1 MLEYLKEIIYILGKD
16 KRKTPLILMFFVLI
30 SMLEVVGIGLIAPY
44 VALIIDQSTPVEKFS
59 WVFNILGLD
68 GDYQL
73 AVILLGCLLLIIF
86 IIKAVSSIW
95 INKIIVFFSQN
106 QQVKLRSY
114 LMHAYQN
121 ISYEEYLHRNSSEYV
136 RNIQETTGQFSG
148 GVLLPLL
155 RLVSDSI
162 VSIFIIILL
171 AYQDIVA
178 LTSLVMLVGIFAY
191 SYDKFFRYK
200 LKDYGNIANAS
211 AASIVKAVNEGIEGL
226 KEIRIYN
233 KEQYFY
239 NIVNKNSKKFAYSNS
254 MKQVISSA
262 PRYLL
267 EAVAIGFVVSLV
279 IISSMSESSLD
290 GILPTLSIFAIAS
303 IRLIPSF
310 NVILTSILNLR
321 YGRNS
326 VSILYKDLKNLKK
339 IKTIEAAKKT
349 KLNNELFQSFELE
362 RVNYSYPFSTER
374 ALSNISLKFLPGES
388 IGIVG
393 PSGSGKT
400 TLVDLILGLVVPQSG
415 SVLYNKRTLALSLN
429 VWRSKIAYIP
439 QKILLIDDTLR
450 KNIALG
456 IPENEIDDRNI
467 QDSIKRAMLSE
478 VVEKMPIGVGTVIGE
493 RGTLLSGGQM
503 QRVALARAFYHD
515 RSVLIM
521 DESTSALDSE
531 MESEV
536 VEQMRFL
543 HGVMTII
550 VIAHRVTTLKYC
562 DRIIKIDNG
571 EILTELPYK
580 RYVELIKTQSG
591 VL

>member
-16 KRKTPLILMFFVLI
+16 KSKTPLMLMFFVLI

-44 VALIIDQSTPVEKFS
+44 VALIIDQSAPIEKFS

-68 GDYQL
+68 GNYQL

-121 ISYEEYLHRNSSEYV
+121 ISYEEYLHRNSSEYI

-162 VSIFIIILL
+162 VAIFIIILL

-178 LTSLVMLVGIFAY
+178 LISLVMLVGILAY

-200 LKDYGNIANAS
+200 LKDHGSIANAS

-279 IISSMSESSLD
+279 IISSLSESGLD
-290 GILPTLSIFAIAS
+290 SILPTLSIFAIAS

-310 NVILTSILNLR
+310 NIILTSILNLR

-339 IKTIEAAKKT
+339 IKTIEAAKNT

-456 IPENEIDDRNI
+456 IPENEIDDRKI

-478 VVEKMPIGVGTVIGE
+478 VVEKMPIGVDTVIGE

-531 MESEV
+531 MENEV

-543 HGVMTII
+543 HGTMTII

-571 EILTELPYK
+571 EILTELTYK
-580 RYVELIKTQSG
+580 RYVELIKT
-591 VL
+591 

>member
-16 KRKTPLILMFFVLI
+16 KSKTPLMLMFFVLT

-44 VALIIDQSTPVEKFS
+44 VALIIDQSAPIEKFS
-59 WVFNILGLD
+59 WLFNILGLD
-68 GDYQL
+68 GNYQL
-73 AVILLGCLLLIIF
+73 AVISLGLLLLIIF

-121 ISYEEYLHRNSSEYV
+121 ISYEEYLHRNSSEYI

-162 VSIFIIILL
+162 VAIFIIILL

-178 LTSLVMLVGIFAY
+178 LISLVMLVGILAY

-200 LKDYGNIANAS
+200 LKDHGSIANAS

-226 KEIRIYN
+226 KELRIYN

-279 IISSMSESSLD
+279 IISSLSESGLD
-290 GILPTLSIFAIAS
+290 SILPTLSIFAIAS

-310 NVILTSILNLR
+310 NVILTSILSLR
-321 YGRNS
+321 YSRNS

-339 IKTIEAAKKT
+339 IKTIEVAKNT

-456 IPENEIDDRNI
+456 IPENEIDDRKI

-478 VVEKMPIGVGTVIGE
+478 VVEKMPIGVDTVIGE

-531 MESEV
+531 MENEV

-543 HGVMTII
+543 HGTMTII

-571 EILTELPYK
+571 EILTELTYK
-580 RYVELIKTQSG
+580 RYVELIKT
-591 VL
+591 